1 MTSDNHYKFKEYG
14 ETYEHRWSEQDGYL
28 FISFIPWDANHYEC
42 SVYIRESKLPE
53 NLTGN
58 EFWYYYSDTPEF
70 PDWCDEDPRTVET
83 QYISNSSIPFNGE
96 RIYRVH
102 ESEGELWSIEFEQFT
117 ENDRIISEYYYID
130 ENEGDLIV
138 TFTPAVVGLG
148 LMIGPVFG
156 RKKNL

>member
-1 MTSDNHYKFKEYG
+1 MD
-14 ETYEHRWSEQDGYL
+14 
-28 FISFIPWDANHYEC
+28 
-42 SVYIRESKLPE
+42 
-53 NLTGN
+53 
-58 EFWYYYSDTPEF
+58 
-70 PDWCDEDPRTVET
+70 T

-148 LMIGPVFG
+148 LMIGPIFFG
-156 RKKNL
+156 RKKEFVIDINNSVFTKQFASTPHLAKSKRLAKPFEMYLIHTTKEIHHLVMRRHFSHTTMQVEWNSVSLARMVI